1 MKKKQKTIASISS
14 VALITA
20 GLITCGILLQDQAG
34 QAEPTNDQQALNVSD
49 VAKTD
54 AESGEKVLVDSESQV
69 IKNIGEPGKL
79 TVVGESRP
87 SFEITVKNVEVLKS
101 CTLRGTSEKIRPEYG
116 YFLVVD
122 AEAWLAKS
130 AEKYVDEEIALMPLD
145 ASVFGVAPGKNKPI
159 KFGLDSVAA
168 FSCDLKG
175 AMDIAVGAGDRV
187 SGQII
192 LDSPYSSGQ
201 VVYDP
206 KGTGGWTWD
215 F

>member
-1 MKKKQKTIASISS
+1 MKKKQKTIASVAA
-14 VALITA
+14 VALATA
-20 GLITCGILLQDQAG
+20 GLVTGGMIMQDRAG

-49 VAKTD
+49 VAKAD
-54 AESGEKVLVDSESQV
+54 AESGEKVFVDSESQV

-79 TVVGESRP
+79 TVEGESKP
-87 SFEITVKNVEVLKS
+87 SFEITVKKVQVLKS
-101 CTLRGTSEKIRPEYG
+101 CTLRGTSEKIKPENG

-122 AEAWLAKS
+122 AEAWLSKS

-145 ASVFGVAPGKNKPI
+145 ASVFGVSSGQNKPI
-159 KFGLDSVAA
+159 KSGLDSVAA
-168 FSCDLKG
+168 FSCDLKN